1 MNRKNIKIVAIIQA
15 RMGSSRLPGKVLIN
29 IAGKAMLAHVFERI
43 SRSNL
48 VNEIVVATTDDPA
61 DDRIAR
67 FCNEN
72 RMLYFRGSQFDV
84 LDRYYQTAKTH
95 QSDIIVRITADCPMI
110 DPQMIDDV
118 IQSFLEQKV
127 DFAANRL
134 PPPWK
139 RSFPIG
145 LDIEVCTFFALE
157 RAWKESNH
165 TYEREHVMP
174 YLYIQPARFKT
185 LLIQHEPDYGHKRWT
200 VDTPQDL
207 LLVEKIIEHFHP
219 NLDYSWEDALNF
231 VQHNPEIEFINQEVF
246 TKSVEMIDERNSGK
260 IGKPI

>member
-1 MNRKNIKIVAIIQA
+1 MKRINIKIVAIIQA

-29 IAGKAMLAHVFERI
+29 IAGKSMLAHVFERI
-43 SRSNL
+43 SQSNL

-61 DDRIAR
+61 DDRIAQ
-67 FCNEN
+67 FCDEN

-95 QSDIIVRITADCPMI
+95 QCDIIVRITADCPMI
-110 DPQMIDDV
+110 DPQMIDEV
-118 IQSFLEQKV
+118 ILSFMEQNV

-145 LDIEVCTFFALE
+145 LDIEVCTFDALE
-157 RAWKESNH
+157 KAWKESNL

-174 YLYIQPARFKT
+174 YLYVQPERFKT
-185 LLIQHEPDYGHKRWT
+185 LLLQHDPDYGNKRWT
-200 VDTPQDL
+200 VDTTQDL

-219 NLDYSWEDALNF
+219 YINYSWQDVLSF
-231 VQHNPEIEFINQEVF
+231 VNQNPEIELINQEVI
-246 TKSVEMIDERNSGK
+246 TKSVEMIDERNSSKKGK
-260 IGKPI
+260 TM

>member
-1 MNRKNIKIVAIIQA
+1 MSRKNIKTVAIIQA

-29 IAGKAMLAHVFERI
+29 LAGKAMLAHVFERI
-43 SRSNL
+43 SRSKL

-61 DDRIAR
+61 DDRIAQ
-67 FCNEN
+67 FCDDN
-72 RMLYFRGSQFDV
+72 RMLCFRGSQFDV

-95 QSDIIVRITADCPMI
+95 QSDIIVRITADCPLI
-110 DPQMIDDV
+110 DPRMIDDV
-118 IQSFLEQKV
+118 IQSFMEQKV

-145 LDIEVCTFFALE
+145 LDIEVCTFNALDK
-157 RAWKESNH
+157 AWKESNH

-174 YLYIQPARFKT
+174 YLYIQPERFKT
-185 LLIQHEPDYGHKRWT
+185 LLLQHEPDYGSKRWT

-207 LLVEKIIEHFHP
+207 ILVEKIIDHFYP
-219 NLDYSWEDALNF
+219 NLDYSWEDVLSF
-231 VQHNPEIEFINQEVF
+231 VRLNPEIELINQEVI
-246 TKSVEMIDERNSGK
+246 TKSVEIVDERTSSK
-260 IGKPI
+260 IGKTI